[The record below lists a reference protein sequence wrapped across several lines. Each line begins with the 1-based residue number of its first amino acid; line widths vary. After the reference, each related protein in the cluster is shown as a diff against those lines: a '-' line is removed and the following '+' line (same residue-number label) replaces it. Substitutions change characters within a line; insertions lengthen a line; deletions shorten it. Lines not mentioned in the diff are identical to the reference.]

1 MKRRDALIATLVFGV
16 APLTGWAQAAGKTYR
31 IGILASVAPRAGVG
45 PVLLLA
51 ALRELGYEEG
61 RNLIIDY
68 RLAEGQQDRLPALA
82 ADLVAN
88 KVDLIVAFL
97 NPEILAAKRATT
109 TIPIVMA
116 FSQAPMES
124 GLVASL
130 ARPGGNVTG
139 TTIQGPE
146 TAGKILEVLRDAVP
160 RVKRVTILWEPEYP
174 GMELYRRATER
185 AAEAMGIRLT
195 LLPGRSLAEME
206 TAFAAIA
213 RERPD
218 ALYVVT
224 TGAIATHRARVIEFA
239 ARQRVPAIYTGK
251 VPVTEGGLM
260 SYSQDFGPLV
270 RRTAAI
276 IDRILKGA
284 KPADLP
290 VEQPTTFELVINLKT
305 AKALGITIP
314 QSVLIRADEVIQ

>member
-1 MKRRDALIATLVFGV
+1 MNRRNALRACIRRRAAHGLG
-16 APLTGWAQAAGKTYR
+16 AAGGETFA
-31 IGILASVAPRAGVG
+31 IGVPGIHRAAPAEFVLRNACAS
-45 PVLLLA
+45 
-51 ALRELGYEEG
+51 LGYEEG
-61 RNLIIDY
+61 RNLIVDY
-68 RLAEGQQDRLPALA
+68 RFAEGQQDRLPGLA

-88 KVDLIVAFL
+88 KVDLIVAVT

-109 TIPIVMA
+109 TIPIVMMY
-116 FSQAPMES
+116 SSTPVET

-146 TAGKILEVLRDAVP
+146 TAGKILEVLHDAVP
-160 RVKRVTILWEPEYP
+160 RAKRVALLFEPEFP
-174 GMELYRRATER
+174 GMQFYLRATER

-195 LLPGRSLAEME
+195 LLPGRSLAELE
-206 TAFAAIA
+206 TAFAVIA

-218 ALYVVT
+218 ALYVAM

-239 ARQRVPAIYTGK
+239 ARERVPAIYTGK
-251 VPVTEGGLM
+251 LPVTEGGLM
-260 SYSQDFGPLV
+260 AYSQDFGPLV

-290 VEQPTTFELVINLKT
+290 VEQPTNFELIINMKT
-305 AKALGITIP
+305 ANALGLTIP
-314 QSVLIRADEVIQ
+314 QSLLLRADEVIR